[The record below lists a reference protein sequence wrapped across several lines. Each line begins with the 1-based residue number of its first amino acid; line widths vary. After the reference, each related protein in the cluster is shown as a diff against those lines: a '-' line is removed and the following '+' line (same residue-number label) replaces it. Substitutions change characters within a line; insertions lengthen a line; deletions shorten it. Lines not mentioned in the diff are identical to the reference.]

1 MANTV
6 VVGAM
11 WGDESKGKLIDFLA
25 HDKDVVVRWGGG
37 SNAGHTVV
45 VPNAEGGEDEYKLH
59 LVPAGILHPNTLCV
73 VADGVVLDPASFV
86 GELTHLKGRGVSC
99 ENLKISG
106 NAHVVLPY
114 HKLLDELEEKRKGS
128 RALGTTGRGIGP
140 AYQDKAARV
149 GIRMREFVDPALF
162 AERLAEALEFKNELL
177 TKIYGVEPLSAEQI
191 LSDLLPHAEA
201 LRPYVDDTALRVAYA
216 ARSGKKVLFE
226 GAQATLLDIDLGTY
240 PYVTSSHPSAGG
252 ACIGTGLGPT
262 QIDQI
267 IAVSKSYTTRVGAG
281 AFPTEQNNPTGDLI
295 REHGGRSTARP
306 QAARAAAA
314 GWTGW
319 PCATRRLVNGLTDL
333 YLGHLDVLTGFAEV
347 KMAVAYK
354 LDGQEIVDFPSDQGR
369 LCRCEPIYQTF
380 AGWSEDVSAIREFE
394 QAAGQCPAVRG
405 SRRGICR
412 RPDHDRF
419 CWPSPRPNFVPR
431 GLIHECGE
439 VTAYASGLCPR
450 VCFDGDFRHSRYS
463 GAAAGRDC
471 ARRSGLGPP
480 PRSSAFHA
488 AGDHRASGGL
498 ERRLSRPHHAHS
510 R

>member
-45 VPNAEGGEDEYKLH
+45 VPNDAGGEDEYKLH

-86 GELTHLKGRGVSC
+86 GELTHLKGRGVAC

-114 HKLLDELEEKRKGS
+114 HTLLDELEEKRKGS

-162 AERLAEALEFKNELL
+162 AERLSEALEFKNELL
-177 TKIYGVEPLSAEQI
+177 TKVYGVAPMSAEQI
-191 LSDLLPHAEA
+191 LEDLLPHAEA

-281 AFPTEQNNPTGDLI
+281 AFPTELNNATGDLI
-295 REHGGRSTARP
+295 RDRGAEYGTTTGRPR
-306 QAARAAAA
+306 RC
-314 GWTGW
+314 GWLDGV
-319 PCATRRLVNGLTDL
+319 ALRYSALVNGLTDL
-333 YLGHLDVLTGFAEV
+333 YLGHLDVLTGFDEV

-354 LDGQEIVDFPSDQGR
+354 LDGREIVDFPSDQGR
-369 LCRCEPIYQTF
+369 LCRCEPIYETF
-380 AGWSEDVSAIREFE
+380 AGWSEDVSEIREF
-394 QAAGQCPAVRG
+394 AKL
-405 SRRGICR
+405 
-412 RPDHDRF
+412 PD
-419 CWPSPRPNFVPR
+419 
-431 GLIHECGE
+431 
-439 VTAYASGLCPR
+439 A
-450 VCFDGDFRHSRYS
+450 
-463 GAAAGRDC
+463 
-471 ARRSGLGPP
+471 ARRFVEAVEKHVEVPITTVSVG
-480 PRSSAFHA
+480 
-488 AGDHRASGGL
+488 
-498 ERRLSRPHHAHS
+498 RRRDQTLFREA
-510 R
+510 

>member
-45 VPNAEGGEDEYKLH
+45 VPNDAGGEDEYKLH

-86 GELTHLKGRGVSC
+86 GELTHLKGRGVAC

-114 HKLLDELEEKRKGS
+114 HTLLDELEEKRKGS

-162 AERLAEALEFKNELL
+162 AERLSEALEFKNELL
-177 TKIYGVEPLSAEQI
+177 TKVYGVAPMSAEQI
-191 LSDLLPHAEA
+191 LEDLLPHAEA

-281 AFPTEQNNPTGDLI
+281 AFPTELNNATGDLI
-295 REHGGRSTARP
+295 RDRGAEYGTTTGRPR
-306 QAARAAAA
+306 RC
-314 GWTGW
+314 GWLDGV
-319 PCATRRLVNGLTDL
+319 ALRYSALVNGLTDL
-333 YLGHLDVLTGFAEV
+333 YLGHLDVLTGFDEV

-354 LDGQEIVDFPSDQGR
+354 LDGREIVDFPSDQGR
-369 LCRCEPIYQTF
+369 LCRCEPIYETF
-380 AGWSEDVSAIREFE
+380 AGWSEDVSEIREF
-394 QAAGQCPAVRG
+394 AKL
-405 SRRGICR
+405 
-412 RPDHDRF
+412 PD
-419 CWPSPRPNFVPR
+419 
-431 GLIHECGE
+431 
-439 VTAYASGLCPR
+439 A
-450 VCFDGDFRHSRYS
+450 
-463 GAAAGRDC
+463 
-471 ARRSGLGPP
+471 ARRFVEAVEKHVEVPITTISVG
-480 PRSSAFHA
+480 
-488 AGDHRASGGL
+488 
-498 ERRLSRPHHAHS
+498 RRRDQTLFREA
-510 R
+510 

>member
-45 VPNAEGGEDEYKLH
+45 VPNDAGGEDEYKLH
-59 LVPAGILHPNTLCV
+59 LVPAGILHPDTLCV

-114 HKLLDELEEKRKGS
+114 HTLLDELEEKRKGS

-162 AERLAEALEFKNELL
+162 AERLSEALEFKNELL
-177 TKIYGVEPLSAEQI
+177 TKVYGVAPLSAEQI
-191 LSDLLPHAEA
+191 LNDLLPHAEA

-281 AFPTEQNNPTGDLI
+281 AFPTEQNNLIGDLI
-295 REHGGRSTARP
+295 RDRGAEYGTTTGRPR
-306 QAARAAAA
+306 RC
-314 GWTGW
+314 GWLDGV
-319 PCATRRLVNGLTDL
+319 ALRYSALVNGLTDL
-333 YLGHLDVLTGFAEV
+333 YLGHLDVLTGFDEV
-347 KMAVAYK
+347 KMAIAYK
-354 LDGQEIVDFPSDQGR
+354 LDGNEIVDFPSDQGR
-369 LCRCEPIYQTF
+369 LCRCEPIYETF
-380 AGWSEDVSAIREFE
+380 AGWSEDVSEIREFGKLPE
-394 QAAGQCPAVRG
+394 A
-405 SRRGICR
+405 
-412 RPDHDRF
+412 
-419 CWPSPRPNFVPR
+419 
-431 GLIHECGE
+431 
-439 VTAYASGLCPR
+439 
-450 VCFDGDFRHSRYS
+450 
-463 GAAAGRDC
+463 
-471 ARRSGLGPP
+471 ARRFVEAVEKHVEVPITTVSVG
-480 PRSSAFHA
+480 
-488 AGDHRASGGL
+488 
-498 ERRLSRPHHAHS
+498 RRRDQTLFREA
-510 R
+510 

>member
-59 LVPAGILHPNTLCV
+59 LVPAGILHPDTLCV

-86 GELTHLKGRGVSC
+86 GELTHLKGRGVLC

-162 AERLAEALEFKNELL
+162 AERLSEALEFKNELL
-177 TKIYGVEPLSAEQI
+177 TKVYGVAPLSAAQI
-191 LSDLLPHAEA
+191 LDDLLPHAEA

-262 QIDQI
+262 QLDQI

-281 AFPTEQNNPTGDLI
+281 AFPTEQNNATGDLI
-295 REHGGRSTARP
+295 RDRGAEYGTTTGRPR
-306 QAARAAAA
+306 RC
-314 GWTGW
+314 GWLDGV
-319 PCATRRLVNGLTDL
+319 ALRYSALVNGLTDL
-333 YLGHLDVLTGFAEV
+333 YLGHLDVLTGFDEV

-354 LDGQEIVDFPSDQGR
+354 LDGREIVDFPSDQGR
-369 LCRCEPIYQTF
+369 LCRCEPIYKTF
-380 AGWSEDVSAIREFE
+380 AGWSEDVSEIREFE
-394 QAAGQCPAVRG
+394 KLP
-405 SRRGICR
+405 
-412 RPDHDRF
+412 
-419 CWPSPRPNFVPR
+419 
-431 GLIHECGE
+431 E
-439 VTAYASGLCPR
+439 T
-450 VCFDGDFRHSRYS
+450 
-463 GAAAGRDC
+463 
-471 ARRSGLGPP
+471 ARRFVEAVEKHVEVPITTVSVG
-480 PRSSAFHA
+480 
-488 AGDHRASGGL
+488 
-498 ERRLSRPHHAHS
+498 RRRDQTLFREA
-510 R
+510 

>member
-45 VPNAEGGEDEYKLH
+45 VPNDSGGEDEYKLH

-86 GELTHLKGRGVSC
+86 GELTHLKGRGVAC

-114 HKLLDELEEKRKGS
+114 HTLLDELEEKRKGS

-162 AERLAEALEFKNELL
+162 AERLSEALEFKNELL
-177 TKIYGVEPLSAEQI
+177 TKVYGVEPLSAEQI
-191 LSDLLPHAEA
+191 LEDLLPHAEA

-281 AFPTEQNNPTGDLI
+281 AFPTELNNSVGDLI
-295 REHGGRSTARP
+295 RDRGAEYGTTTGRPR
-306 QAARAAAA
+306 RC
-314 GWTGW
+314 GWLDGV
-319 PCATRRLVNGLTDL
+319 ALRYSALVNGLTDL
-333 YLGHLDVLTGFAEV
+333 YLGHLDVLTGFDEV

-354 LDGQEIVDFPSDQGR
+354 LDGKEIVDFPSDQGR
-369 LCRCEPIYQTF
+369 LCRCEPIYRTF
-380 AGWSEDVSAIREFE
+380 AGWSEDVSEIRDFKDLPETAQRFVE
-394 QAAGQCPAVRG
+394 AVEKHVEVPITTVSVG
-405 SRRGICR
+405 RRR
-412 RPDHDRF
+412 DQT
-419 CWPSPRPNFVPR
+419 
-431 GLIHECGE
+431 L
-439 VTAYASGLCPR
+439 
-450 VCFDGDFRHSRYS
+450 FRE
-463 GAAAGRDC
+463 A
-471 ARRSGLGPP
+471 
-480 PRSSAFHA
+480 
-488 AGDHRASGGL
+488 
-498 ERRLSRPHHAHS
+498 
-510 R
+510 

>member
-45 VPNAEGGEDEYKLH
+45 VPNDHGGEDEYKLH

-114 HKLLDELEEKRKGS
+114 HTLLDELEEKRKGN

-162 AERLAEALEFKNELL
+162 AERLAEVLEYKNELL
-177 TKIYGVEPLSAEQI
+177 TKVYGVPPMSAEQI

-281 AFPTEQNNPTGDLI
+281 AFPTEQSNALGDMI
-295 REHGGRSTARP
+295 RERGAEYGTTTGRPR
-306 QAARAAAA
+306 RC
-314 GWTGW
+314 GWLDGV
-319 PCATRRLVNGLTDL
+319 ALRYSSLVNGLTDL
-333 YLGHLDVLTGFAEV
+333 YLGHMDVLTGFDEV

-354 LDGQEIVDFPSDQGR
+354 LDGNEIVDFPSDQGR
-369 LCRCEPIYQTF
+369 LCRCEPVYQTF
-380 AGWSEDVSAIREFE
+380 AGWSEDVSEIRDYA
-394 QAAGQCPAVRG
+394 QMPA
-405 SRRGICR
+405 
-412 RPDHDRF
+412 
-419 CWPSPRPNFVPR
+419 N
-431 GLIHECGE
+431 
-439 VTAYASGLCPR
+439 
-450 VCFDGDFRHSRYS
+450 
-463 GAAAGRDC
+463 
-471 ARRSGLGPP
+471 ARRFVEAVEKHVGVPITTVSVG
-480 PRSSAFHA
+480 
-488 AGDHRASGGL
+488 
-498 ERRLSRPHHAHS
+498 RRRDQTLFREA
-510 R
+510 

>member
-45 VPNAEGGEDEYKLH
+45 VPNAQGGEDEYKLH

-114 HKLLDELEEKRKGS
+114 HKLLDELEEKRKGR

-177 TKIYGVEPLSAEQI
+177 TKVYGVEPLSAEQI
-191 LSDLLPHAEA
+191 LEDLLPHAEA

-281 AFPTEQNNPTGDLI
+281 AFPTEQSNAIGDLI
-295 REHGGRSTARP
+295 RDRGAEYGTTTGRPR
-306 QAARAAAA
+306 RC
-314 GWTGW
+314 GWLDGV
-319 PCATRRLVNGLTDL
+319 ALRYSALVNGLTDL
-333 YLGHLDVLTGFAEV
+333 YLGHLDVLTGFDEV

-354 LDGQEIVDFPSDQGR
+354 LDGNEIVDFPSDQGR
-369 LCRCEPIYQTF
+369 LCRCEPIYKTF
-380 AGWSEDVSAIREFE
+380 AGWSEDVSEI
-394 QAAGQCPAVRG
+394 Q
-405 SRRGICR
+405 
-412 RPDHDRF
+412 D
-419 CWPSPRPNFVPR
+419 
-431 GLIHECGE
+431 
-439 VTAYASGLCPR
+439 YAKLPET
-450 VCFDGDFRHSRYS
+450 
-463 GAAAGRDC
+463 
-471 ARRSGLGPP
+471 ARRFVEAVEKHVEVPITTVSVG
-480 PRSSAFHA
+480 
-488 AGDHRASGGL
+488 
-498 ERRLSRPHHAHS
+498 RRRDQTLFRQA
-510 R
+510 

>member
-45 VPNAEGGEDEYKLH
+45 VPNDNGGEDEYKLH
-59 LVPAGILHPNTLCV
+59 LVPSGILHPNTLCV

-86 GELTHLKGRGVSC
+86 GELTSLKARGVSC

-106 NAHVVLPY
+106 NVHVVLPY
-114 HKLLDELEEKRKGS
+114 HVLLDELEEKRKGK

-162 AERLAEALEFKNELL
+162 AERLNEVLEFKNELL
-177 TKIYGVEPLSAEQI
+177 TKIYGVAPLSADAI
-191 LSDLLPHAEA
+191 LTELMPHAES

-252 ACIGTGLGPT
+252 ACVGTGLGPT

-267 IAVSKSYTTRVGAG
+267 IAVTKSYTTRVGAG
-281 AFPTEQNNPTGDLI
+281 AFPTEQANAVGDLI
-295 REHGGRSTARP
+295 RERGAEYGTTTGRPR
-306 QAARAAAA
+306 RC
-314 GWTGW
+314 GWLDGV
-319 PCATRRLVNGLTDL
+319 ALRYSALVNGLTDL
-333 YLGHLDVLTGFAEV
+333 YFGHLDVLTGFDEI
-347 KMAVAYK
+347 KMAVAYN
-354 LDGQEIVDFPSDQGR
+354 LNGVEITDFPSDQAR
-369 LCRCEPIYQTF
+369 LCRCEPVYRAF
-380 AGWSEDVSAIREFE
+380 PGWSEDVSAVREY
-394 QAAGQCPAVRG
+394 AKL
-405 SRRGICR
+405 
-412 RPDHDRF
+412 PD
-419 CWPSPRPNFVPR
+419 N
-431 GLIHECGE
+431 
-439 VTAYASGLCPR
+439 
-450 VCFDGDFRHSRYS
+450 
-463 GAAAGRDC
+463 
-471 ARRSGLGPP
+471 ARRYVEAVEKYVGVPITTISVG
-480 PRSSAFHA
+480 
-488 AGDHRASGGL
+488 
-498 ERRLSRPHHAHS
+498 RRRDQTLFRGEQLP
-510 R
+510 

>member
-45 VPNAEGGEDEYKLH
+45 VPNDAGGEDEYKLH
-59 LVPAGILHPNTLCV
+59 LVPSGILHESTLCV

-86 GELTHLKGRGVSC
+86 GELTSLKARGVSC

-106 NAHVVLPY
+106 NVHIVLPY
-114 HKLLDELEEKRKGS
+114 HVLLDELEEKRKGK

-162 AERLAEALEFKNELL
+162 AERLVEVLEYKNELL
-177 TKIYGVEPLSAEQI
+177 TKIYGVAPLSAEAI
-191 LSDLLPHAEA
+191 LAELAPHAES

-252 ACIGTGLGPT
+252 ACVGTGLGPT

-267 IAVSKSYTTRVGAG
+267 IAVTKSYTTRVGAG
-281 AFPTEQNNPTGDLI
+281 AFPTEQNNALGDLI
-295 REHGGRSTARP
+295 RDRGAEYGTTTGRPR
-306 QAARAAAA
+306 RC
-314 GWTGW
+314 GWLDGV
-319 PCATRRLVNGLTDL
+319 ALRYSALVNGLTDL
-333 YLGHLDVLTGFAEV
+333 YLGHLDVLTGFNEV
-347 KMAVAYK
+347 KMAVAYH
-354 LDGQEIVDFPSDQGR
+354 LNGQEITDFPSDQAR
-369 LCRCEPIYQTF
+369 LCRCEPIYKTF
-380 AGWSEDVSAIREFE
+380 AGWSEDVSAIREY
-394 QAAGQCPAVRG
+394 AHL
-405 SRRGICR
+405 
-412 RPDHDRF
+412 PD
-419 CWPSPRPNFVPR
+419 N
-431 GLIHECGE
+431 
-439 VTAYASGLCPR
+439 
-450 VCFDGDFRHSRYS
+450 
-463 GAAAGRDC
+463 
-471 ARRSGLGPP
+471 ARRYVEAVEEYVGVPITTISVG
-480 PRSSAFHA
+480 
-488 AGDHRASGGL
+488 
-498 ERRLSRPHHAHS
+498 RRRDQTLFRTA
-510 R
+510 

>member
-59 LVPAGILHPNTLCV
+59 LVPAGILHPDTLCV

-86 GELTHLKGRGVSC
+86 GELTHLKGRGVLC

-162 AERLAEALEFKNELL
+162 AERLSEALEFKNELL
-177 TKIYGVEPLSAEQI
+177 TKVYGVEPLSAAQI
-191 LSDLLPHAEA
+191 LDDLLPHAEA

-216 ARSGKKVLFE
+216 AQSGKKVLFE

-281 AFPTEQNNPTGDLI
+281 AFPTEQNNPVGDLI
-295 REHGGRSTARP
+295 RDRGAEYGTTTGRPR
-306 QAARAAAA
+306 RC
-314 GWTGW
+314 GWLDGV
-319 PCATRRLVNGLTDL
+319 ALRYSALVNGLTDL
-333 YLGHLDVLTGFAEV
+333 YLGHLDVLTGFDEV

-354 LDGQEIVDFPSDQGR
+354 LDGREIVDFPSDQGR
-369 LCRCEPIYQTF
+369 LCRCEPIYRTF
-380 AGWSEDVSAIREFE
+380 AGWWEDVSEIRDY
-394 QAAGQCPAVRG
+394 AKL
-405 SRRGICR
+405 
-412 RPDHDRF
+412 PD
-419 CWPSPRPNFVPR
+419 
-431 GLIHECGE
+431 
-439 VTAYASGLCPR
+439 A
-450 VCFDGDFRHSRYS
+450 
-463 GAAAGRDC
+463 
-471 ARRSGLGPP
+471 ARRFVEAVEKHVEVPITTVSVG
-480 PRSSAFHA
+480 
-488 AGDHRASGGL
+488 
-498 ERRLSRPHHAHS
+498 RRRDQTLFREA
-510 R
+510 

>member
-45 VPNAEGGEDEYKLH
+45 VPNDNGGEDEYKLH
-59 LVPAGILHPNTLCV
+59 LVPSGILHENTLCV

-86 GELTHLKGRGVSC
+86 GELTSLKARGVSC

-106 NAHVVLPY
+106 NVHIVLPY
-114 HKLLDELEEKRKGS
+114 HVLLDELEEKRKGK

-162 AERLAEALEFKNELL
+162 AERLTEVLEFKNEML
-177 TKIYGVEPLSAEQI
+177 TKIYGVAPMSADAI
-191 LSDLLPHAEA
+191 LADLMPHAES

-267 IAVSKSYTTRVGAG
+267 IAVTKSYTTRVGAG
-281 AFPTEQNNPTGDLI
+281 AFPTEQVNALGDLI
-295 REHGGRSTARP
+295 RDRGAEYGTTTGRPR
-306 QAARAAAA
+306 RC
-314 GWTGW
+314 GWLDGV
-319 PCATRRLVNGLTDL
+319 ALRYSALVNGLTDL
-333 YLGHLDVLTGFAEV
+333 YLGHLDVLTGFDEV
-347 KMAVAYK
+347 KMAVAYN
-354 LDGQEIVDFPSDQGR
+354 LNGVEITDFPSDQAR
-369 LCRCEPIYQTF
+369 LCRCEPLYQTF
-380 AGWSEDVSAIREFE
+380 AGWSEDVSAIREY
-394 QAAGQCPAVRG
+394 AKL
-405 SRRGICR
+405 
-412 RPDHDRF
+412 PD
-419 CWPSPRPNFVPR
+419 N
-431 GLIHECGE
+431 
-439 VTAYASGLCPR
+439 
-450 VCFDGDFRHSRYS
+450 
-463 GAAAGRDC
+463 
-471 ARRSGLGPP
+471 ARRYVEAVEEYVGVPITTISVG
-480 PRSSAFHA
+480 
-488 AGDHRASGGL
+488 
-498 ERRLSRPHHAHS
+498 RRRDQTLFRKA
-510 R
+510 

>member
-45 VPNAEGGEDEYKLH
+45 VPNDDGGEDEYKLH
-59 LVPAGILHPNTLCV
+59 LVPSGILHPNTLCV

-86 GELTHLKGRGVSC
+86 GELTSLKARGVSC

-106 NAHVVLPY
+106 NVHIVLPY
-114 HKLLDELEEKRKGS
+114 HVLLDELEEKRKGK

-162 AERLAEALEFKNELL
+162 AERLNEVLEFKNELL
-177 TKIYGVEPLSAEQI
+177 TKVYGVAPLSAAQI
-191 LSDLLPHAEA
+191 LEDLLPHAEA

-216 ARSGKKVLFE
+216 ARSGKNVLFE

-267 IAVSKSYTTRVGAG
+267 IAVTKSYTTRVGAG
-281 AFPTEQNNPTGDLI
+281 AFPTEQANATGDLI
-295 REHGGRSTARP
+295 RERGAEYGTTTGRPR
-306 QAARAAAA
+306 RC
-314 GWTGW
+314 GWLDGV
-319 PCATRRLVNGLTDL
+319 ALRYSALVNGLTDL
-333 YLGHLDVLTGFAEV
+333 YLGHLDVLTGFDEI
-347 KMAVAYK
+347 KMAIAYN
-354 LDGQEIVDFPSDQGR
+354 LNGVEITDFPSDQAR

-380 AGWSEDVSAIREFE
+380 PGWSEDVSAIREFE
-394 QAAGQCPAVRG
+394 KL
-405 SRRGICR
+405 
-412 RPDHDRF
+412 PD
-419 CWPSPRPNFVPR
+419 N
-431 GLIHECGE
+431 
-439 VTAYASGLCPR
+439 
-450 VCFDGDFRHSRYS
+450 
-463 GAAAGRDC
+463 
-471 ARRSGLGPP
+471 ARRYIEAVEEYVGVPITTISVG
-480 PRSSAFHA
+480 
-488 AGDHRASGGL
+488 
-498 ERRLSRPHHAHS
+498 RRRDQTLFRKP
-510 R
+510 

>member
-45 VPNAEGGEDEYKLH
+45 VPNASGGEDEYKLH
-59 LVPAGILHPNTLCV
+59 LVPAGILHPDTLCV

-86 GELTHLKGRGVSC
+86 GELTHLKGRGVAC

-162 AERLAEALEFKNELL
+162 AERLTEALEFKNELL
-177 TKIYGVEPLSAEQI
+177 TKVYGVAPLSAEQI
-191 LSDLLPHAEA
+191 LEDLLPHAEA

-281 AFPTEQNNPTGDLI
+281 AFPTEQNNPIGDLI
-295 REHGGRSTARP
+295 RDRGAEYGTTTGRPR
-306 QAARAAAA
+306 RC
-314 GWTGW
+314 GWLDGV
-319 PCATRRLVNGLTDL
+319 ALRYSALVNGLTDL
-333 YLGHLDVLTGFAEV
+333 YLGHLDVLTGFDEV
-347 KMAVAYK
+347 KMAVAYR
-354 LDGQEIVDFPSDQGR
+354 LDGNEIVDFPSDQGR
-369 LCRCEPIYQTF
+369 LCRCEPIYRTF
-380 AGWSEDVSAIREFE
+380 AGWSEDVSEIREFDKLPE
-394 QAAGQCPAVRG
+394 A
-405 SRRGICR
+405 
-412 RPDHDRF
+412 
-419 CWPSPRPNFVPR
+419 
-431 GLIHECGE
+431 
-439 VTAYASGLCPR
+439 
-450 VCFDGDFRHSRYS
+450 
-463 GAAAGRDC
+463 
-471 ARRSGLGPP
+471 ARRFVE
-480 PRSSAFHA
+480 AV
-488 AGDHRASGGL
+488 
-498 ERRLSRPHHAHS
+498 ERHVEVPITTVSVGRRRDQTLFREA
-510 R
+510 